1 MLKLNQI
8 IKKDLNIIFELVKRD
23 LKKKYRGSFLGIIW
37 SVLNPLLMMTVL
49 TLVFSNVFRFDTKNY
64 PLYLMTGQVLF
75 NFFSESTSVSMLS
88 IISNASLIKKIYFKK
103 WLLPFSSVSFSWI
116 NTFFSIIAIFI
127 IVIFTGEKIHLS
139 YILIPLLLFYLF
151 LFALGFGMILSATV
165 VFFRDIMYLYS
176 VFLTILMYLTPIF
189 YPEKIIPEQYKFI
202 VSLNPLVYFL
212 KYFRQII
219 LDGVFPDLK
228 LNLICIF
235 FGVSSLI
242 IGILVFKSRENEFV
256 LDI

>member
-1 MLKLNQI
+1 
-8 IKKDLNIIFELVKRD
+8 
-23 LKKKYRGSFLGIIW
+23 
-37 SVLNPLLMMTVL
+37 
-49 TLVFSNVFRFDTKNY
+49 
-64 PLYLMTGQVLF
+64 
-75 NFFSESTSVSMLS
+75 
-88 IISNASLIKKIYFKK
+88 
-103 WLLPFSSVSFSWI
+103 
-116 NTFFSIIAIFI
+116 
-127 IVIFTGEKIHLS
+127 
-139 YILIPLLLFYLF
+139 
-151 LFALGFGMILSATV
+151 MILSATV

-242 IGILVFKSRENEFV
+242 IGILIFKSRENEFV

>member
-1 MLKLNQI
+1 
-8 IKKDLNIIFELVKRD
+8 
-23 LKKKYRGSFLGIIW
+23 
-37 SVLNPLLMMTVL
+37 
-49 TLVFSNVFRFDTKNY
+49 
-64 PLYLMTGQVLF
+64 
-75 NFFSESTSVSMLS
+75 
-88 IISNASLIKKIYFKK
+88 
-103 WLLPFSSVSFSWI
+103 
-116 NTFFSIIAIFI
+116 
-127 IVIFTGEKIHLS
+127 
-139 YILIPLLLFYLF
+139 
-151 LFALGFGMILSATV
+151 MILSATV

-176 VFLTILMYLTPIF
+176 VLLTILMYLTPIF

-242 IGILVFKSRENEFV
+242 IGILIFKSRENEFV